1 MQKLILCTTST
12 KNSGKTEF
20 LKKVIEK
27 FEKERCNVVFKSE
40 TDKWGD
46 LYAVFTVNGKKVLIQ
61 TNGDDEE
68 AFIRIEKLVSKHS
81 VDVII
86 CPTRSRGQ
94 EQYNFLVDFAEK
106 KKYKVFWFRH
116 FFMEE
121 HPESIPGI
129 SRILDKANNELA
141 SSIFNFV
148 KKYLKDG

>member
-27 FEKERCNVVFKSE
+27 FEKERCNVVDKSDE
-40 TDKWGD
+40 DENGD
-46 LYAVFTVNGKKVLIQ
+46 LYAVFTVKGKNVLIQ
-61 TNGDDEE
+61 TNGDDKA
-68 AFIRIEKLVSKHS
+68 AFNTIKKLASDYS

-94 EQYNFLVDFAEK
+94 EQYNFLAEFAEK
-106 KKYKVFWFRH
+106 KGYKVFWFRH

-121 HPESIPGI
+121 HPNDYQV
-129 SRILDKANNELA
+129 LLNKAYEHLA
-141 SSIFNFV
+141 RAIFEFV
-148 KKYLKDG
+148 RDYLKK